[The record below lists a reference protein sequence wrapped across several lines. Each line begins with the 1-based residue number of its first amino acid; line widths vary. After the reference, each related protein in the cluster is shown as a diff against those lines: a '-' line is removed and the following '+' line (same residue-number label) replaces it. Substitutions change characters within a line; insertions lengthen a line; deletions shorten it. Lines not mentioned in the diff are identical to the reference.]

1 MCPAGRINPEDVPSG
16 RGQTQ
21 SMGSAVRVCA
31 TQERNIVEGRGGGG
45 AGAFGP
51 HSQNSR
57 QPDVHHVLSLGE
69 DWPS

>member
-21 SMGSAVRVCA
+21 SMGSAVRVCE
-31 TQERNIVEGRGGGG
+31 TLERNIAEGRG

-51 HSQNSR
+51 RSQNSR